1 MALKAIIENLDEVQ
15 KEFQGLY
22 VKDET
27 SGVFKLDL
35 EQDPNAGKELN
46 DLRQERERL
55 KAQADRLL
63 EEKKKEQEKTRQA
76 EEERARRDKDVES
89 LERTWKERHQ
99 KEITEAQQ
107 RQNVLLGALESQMV
121 NGVALRIATEI
132 SDSPD
137 LILPHVQSRLRASE
151 IDGRWVTRV
160 VDVAGNAT
168 AMSVEELT
176 EQIKSEKRFAPLVRG
191 TKAAGG
197 GANGGNGGAG
207 GGANNPGQPQSP
219 EKGKGFNFGGGDD
232 RLARARQAITG
243 KDWNK

>member
-1 MALKAIIENLDEVQ
+1 MALKSIIENLDEVQ

-22 VKDET
+22 VKDDAT
-27 SGVFKLDL
+27 GHFRLDL
-35 EQDPNAGKELN
+35 EQDPNANKETEE
-46 DLRQERERL
+46 LRKERERL
-55 KAQADRLL
+55 KAQNDRLL
-63 EEKKKEQEKTRQA
+63 EEKKKEQEKARAA
-76 EEERARRDKDVES
+76 EEDRARREKDVES
-89 LERTWKERHQ
+89 LERTWKERHD
-99 KEITEAQQ
+99 KEVAEAQQ
-107 RQNVLLGALESQMV
+107 RTNTLMNALESQMV

-137 LILPHVQSRLRASE
+137 LMLPHVQSRLRASE
-151 IDGRWVTRV
+151 ENGRWVTRV

-168 AMSVEELT
+168 AMTVEELA
-176 EQIKSEKRFAPLVRG
+176 EQLKAEKRYAPLIRG

-207 GGANNPGQPQSP
+207 GGANGSGGQQQ
-219 EKGKGFNFGGGDD
+219 EKGKGYNFGGDD